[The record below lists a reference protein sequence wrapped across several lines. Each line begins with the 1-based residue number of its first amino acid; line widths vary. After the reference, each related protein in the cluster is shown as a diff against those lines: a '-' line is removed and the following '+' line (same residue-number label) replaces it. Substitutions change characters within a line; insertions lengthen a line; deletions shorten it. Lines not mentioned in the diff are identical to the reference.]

1 MSRNIL
7 KQKNKNVRVKTPSD
21 ATSRFETPLW
31 IGVVAGVGIG
41 MLAMYLFQSQNPPAP
56 AGNAVANSSGTPAK
70 DSEPAGEG
78 AETGDR
84 PRFDFYTLLPESE
97 VIVPDTRESEQ
108 QPTPRPQQLPDKPQ
122 QPAASLAS
130 QTVPASPSQQ
140 SQPPREQPR
149 LLLQAGSFKS
159 GKEAHNRRAQLI
171 LLGLPT
177 TLETVNPRP
186 GETWYRVLVGPLE
199 PGKKLADARA
209 AMLEQGIDHVV
220 LQRKK

>member
-1 MSRNIL
+1 MSRNAL
-7 KQKNKNVRVKTPSD
+7 KQKSKNVRIKTPSD
-21 ATSRFETPLW
+21 HASRYETPLW
-31 IGVVAGVGIG
+31 IGVVVGVGIG
-41 MLAMYLFQSQNPPAP
+41 MLAMYLFQLQDPSAP
-56 AGNAVANSSGTPAK
+56 ADEAVAGSAGTHAK
-70 DSEPAGEG
+70 EPEPAGKG
-78 AETGDR
+78 AEIGDR

-108 QPTPRPQQLPDKPQ
+108 QPTSRPQQLPQKPQ
-122 QPAASLAS
+122 QPATASLAS
-130 QTVPASPSQQ
+130 LTVPPSQP
-140 SQPPREQPR
+140 SQPPRQEPR

-177 TLETVNPRP
+177 TIETVNPRP